1 MVVPPLGFKHMSY
14 MPRLLQGTHSA
25 VHQTIPG
32 KCVTSRLLA
41 KSCAYK
47 RDRCT
52 ALYAVSH
59 FSRSAKSSVR
69 VMATTDLEARVGDLT
84 LEPQDK
90 TILLIGSTGN
100 GKSTLGNCLL
110 DPSQSPKEVFIR
122 GRSSVPLTQNVQ
134 MENGLLRLGTGK
146 RIPLQIIDTPGL
158 NESAVKDLTHMIEI
172 VETVRKAKEITACLL
187 CVKFNTQID
196 VQYRATVRYYRS
208 LLPKLFEANVIVVF
222 TDYSENPYEVKKRER
237 EGIDP
242 DDVIKNATAAIMEA
256 ADLPYTPTYFCIDS
270 LPLADEDMKFTME
283 ARGAILG
290 YVGTLS
296 GVDTSYLLVA
306 KTPALQVID
315 RERVKELDGQ
325 ITGYNEKIKQIKTEA
340 GIVLD
345 TVEATSKKCTR
356 LKAERLDVEAT
367 LTTTDTD
374 ELLPV
379 KQWSIEEKWKFLKT
393 QSRHYDVSS
402 PCRVDKFKYW
412 DNGHLNWSEKKEEE
426 ASVSGVVKGKFMR
439 GLYGSITLLAESRV
453 KNADRI
459 QALKRRIRDIE
470 DTLDDAERTTN
481 VLRKQNEKY
490 EEDIASLKE
499 YIDSFEAEKAERLRQ
514 RLSLD
519 LAYKR
524 LSELPKAKDH

>member
-1 MVVPPLGFKHMSY
+1 
-14 MPRLLQGTHSA
+14 
-25 VHQTIPG
+25 
-32 KCVTSRLLA
+32 
-41 KSCAYK
+41 
-47 RDRCT
+47 
-52 ALYAVSH
+52 
-59 FSRSAKSSVR
+59 
-69 VMATTDLEARVGDLT
+69 MATKDLEARVGDLT
-84 LEPQDK
+84 LDPQDK

-110 DPSQSPKEVFIR
+110 DPSESPKEVFIR

-134 MENGLLRLGTGK
+134 MENGRLRLGAGK
-146 RIPLQIIDTPGL
+146 PIPLQIIDTPGL

-172 VETVRKAKEITACLL
+172 VETVRKAREITACLL
-187 CVKFNTQID
+187 CVKFSVQID

-237 EGIDP
+237 EGIKP
-242 DDVIKNATAAIMEA
+242 DDVIGNAIAAIKEA
-256 ADLPYTPTYFCIDS
+256 AELPYTPTYFCIDS
-270 LPLADEDMKFTME
+270 LPLADEDMKYTME

-325 ITGYNEKIKQIKTEA
+325 ITGYNEKIKQIKKEVGT
-340 GIVLD
+340 VLD

-356 LKAERLDVEAT
+356 LKAERLDVEAE
-367 LTTTDTD
+367 LKTTDTD

-379 KQWSIEEKWKFLKT
+379 KQWSIEEKWKFMTT

-412 DNGHLNWSEKKEEE
+412 DNGRLDWREKKETDT
-426 ASVSGVVKGKFMR
+426 SVSGVVKGKFMR
-439 GLYGSITLLAESRV
+439 GLYGSITLLAKSRV

-459 QALKRRIRDIE
+459 QALKKRIRDIE
-470 DTLDDAERTTN
+470 DTLDDAKRTTD
-481 VLRKQNEKY
+481 VLHKQNEKY
-490 EEDIASLKE
+490 EEDIASLEE
-499 YIDSFEAEKAERLRQ
+499 YIKRFEDEKAERLRQ

-524 LSELPKAKDH
+524 LSELPQAKNH